1 MKRMSHLVSAL
12 ALAALSTAASAAAT
26 IYTSSAVFLAQL
38 QPGAY
43 TENFNGLDVD
53 PPESYTNLLF
63 TFTLSAPAGLYSAGE
78 DVGTSQIDEPLTIS
92 FTSGNVKAVG
102 GNFFATNYPNDFQS
116 VLISLLLSD
125 GTSVDFT
132 PATLADSY
140 RGFVADTFITSLVIS
155 GPGQSRYATLDNLT
169 VGTVPD
175 VTTVPEPAS
184 LALVGLAFAGLAAS
198 RRRRAA

>member
-1 MKRMSHLVSAL
+1 MKRLSHLISAL
-12 ALAALSTAASAAAT
+12 ALTALSAAASAAAT
-26 IYTSSAVFLAQL
+26 VYTSSAVFLAQL

-43 TENFNGLDVD
+43 TENYNGLDTA
-53 PPESYTNLLF
+53 PPASYTNGVF
-63 TFTLSAPAGLYSAGE
+63 SYTLSAPDDLYSSG
-78 DVGTSQIDEPLTIS
+78 DYVGTSQIDQPLTIS

-102 GNFFATNYPNDFQS
+102 GNFFATNYSDNFQS

-155 GPGQSRYATLDNLT
+155 GPGPALYATLDNLT
-169 VGTVPD
+169 VG
-175 VTTVPEPAS
+175 TVPEPAS

-198 RRRRAA
+198 RRRAA

>member
-1 MKRMSHLVSAL
+1 MKRMSHLVSAF
-12 ALAALSTAASAAAT
+12 ALAALSTAASAATVYA
-26 IYTSSAVFLAQL
+26 SSAVFLAQL

-43 TENFNGLDVD
+43 TENFNGLDTA
-53 PPESYTNLLF
+53 PPASYTNGLF
-63 TFTLSAPAGLYSAGE
+63 SYTLSAPDDLYSSG
-78 DVGTSQIDEPLTIS
+78 DYIGTSQIDQPLTIS

-102 GNFFATNYPNDFQS
+102 GNFFATDISDNFLS
-116 VLISLLLSD
+116 VLISLQLSD

-140 RGFVADTFITSLVIS
+140 RGFLADTFITSLVIS

-169 VGTVPD
+169 VGTGPGA
-175 VTTVPEPAS
+175 TTVPEPAS

-198 RRRRAA
+198 RRRAA

>member
-26 IYTSSAVFLAQL
+26 VYASSAVFLAQL

-43 TENFNGLDVD
+43 TENFNGLDID
-53 PPESYTNLLF
+53 PPVSYTNGLF
-63 TFTLSAPAGLYSAGE
+63 SYTLSAPAGLYSSG
-78 DVGTSQIDEPLTIS
+78 DYVGTNQIDQPLTIS

-102 GNFFATNYPNDFQS
+102 GNFFATDIQDDFLS
-116 VLISLLLSD
+116 VLISLQLSD
-125 GTSVDFT
+125 GSSVDFT

-140 RGFVADTFITSLVIS
+140 RGFLADTFITSLVIS

-169 VGTVPD
+169 VGTVPSA
-175 VTTVPEPAS
+175 TELPEPAS

-198 RRRRAA
+198 RRRAA

>member
-1 MKRMSHLVSAL
+1 MKRLFHLVPAL
-12 ALAALSTAASAAAT
+12 TLAALSTVASAAAT
-26 IYTSSAVFLAQL
+26 VYTSSAELLAQL

-43 TENFNGLDVD
+43 TEDFNGLDVN
-53 PPESYTNLLF
+53 PPASYSNGLF
-63 TFTLSAPAGLYSAGE
+63 SYTLSAPDGLYSSG
-78 DVGTSQIDEPLTIS
+78 DYVGTNQIDQPLTIS

-102 GNFFATNYPNDFQS
+102 GFFFATDIQDDFKS

-140 RGFVADTFITSLVIS
+140 RGFLADTFITSLVIS
-155 GPGQSRYATLDNLT
+155 SPGPSLYATLNNLT

-175 VTTVPEPAS
+175 VTKVPEPAS
-184 LALVGLAFAGLAAS
+184 LALVGLSLAGLAAS

>member
-43 TENFNGLDVD
+43 TENFNGLGTA
-53 PPESYTNLLF
+53 PPANYTNGLF
-63 TFTLSAPAGLYSAGE
+63 SYTLSAPDDIYSSG
-78 DVGTSQIDEPLTIS
+78 DYIGTSQIDQPLTIS

-102 GNFFATNYPNDFQS
+102 GNFFATDISDNFQS

-140 RGFVADTFITSLVIS
+140 RGFLADNFITSLIIS

-175 VTTVPEPAS
+175 ATTVPEPAS

-198 RRRRAA
+198 RRRAA